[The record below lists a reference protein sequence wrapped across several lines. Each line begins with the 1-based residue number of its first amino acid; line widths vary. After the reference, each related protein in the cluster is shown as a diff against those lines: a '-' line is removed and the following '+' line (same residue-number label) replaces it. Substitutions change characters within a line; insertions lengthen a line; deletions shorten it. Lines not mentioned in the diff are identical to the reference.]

1 MKKLYSSVEINKVL
15 DDFKETRRY
24 YITKDNTYGFEITK
38 TENDDLVEKDVLAMN
53 NLIDSEDKVKALID
67 ELIKCEE
74 DFSQAQYIV
83 EDFIKSQ
90 AITSAL

>member
-1 MKKLYSSVEINKVL
+1 MKKLYSSVEISKVL
-15 DDFKETRRY
+15 DDFKETRKY
-24 YITKDNTYGFEITK
+24 YITKDRTYGFEITK
-38 TENDDLVEKDVLAMN
+38 TENDDLVEKDVLTMN
-53 NLIDSEDKVKALID
+53 NLIDDEDKVKALID